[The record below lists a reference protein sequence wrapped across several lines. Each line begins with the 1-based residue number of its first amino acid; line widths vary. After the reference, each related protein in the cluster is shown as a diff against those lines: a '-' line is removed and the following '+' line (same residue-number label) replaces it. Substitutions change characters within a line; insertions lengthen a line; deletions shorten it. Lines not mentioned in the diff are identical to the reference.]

1 MPRFNFHYFTI
12 LFTLKPKNK
21 DENLRKVRVTGIS
34 SPTFVRSPIDMIRNK
49 IYVFHFIVA
58 AYLPATI
65 LLNKY
70 FNEIHFQK
78 NIYQSYISFSIKSD
92 SQTLVEEKR
101 ETQFNTSIKC

>member
-1 MPRFNFHYFTI
+1 
-12 LFTLKPKNK
+12 
-21 DENLRKVRVTGIS
+21 
-34 SPTFVRSPIDMIRNK
+34 MIRNK

-70 FNEIHFQK
+70 FNEIQFLKYLLIGNYFH
-78 NIYQSYISFSIKSD
+78 D
-92 SQTLVEEKR
+92 ATVREEKR

>member
-1 MPRFNFHYFTI
+1 MQYLLTATVTFCKVSSAIEPNNFYEEQEKKLLKLFIFQHFD
-12 LFTLKPKNK
+12 FTLTTKR

-58 AYLPATI
+58 AYSPATI

-70 FNEIHFQK
+70 SK
-78 NIYQSYISFSIKSD
+78 MK
-92 SQTLVEEKR
+92 
-101 ETQFNTSIKC
+101 